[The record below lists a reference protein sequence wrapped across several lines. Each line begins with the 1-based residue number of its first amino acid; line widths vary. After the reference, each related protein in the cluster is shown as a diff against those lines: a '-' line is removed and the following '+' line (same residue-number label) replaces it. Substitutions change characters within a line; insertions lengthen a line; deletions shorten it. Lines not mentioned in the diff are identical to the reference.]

1 MPPKKNTIS
10 NTINIKIKTRGDYVT
25 DTNKPITFTT
35 NMIDPN
41 NKTNSPIYFTSNIK
55 LTDELIK
62 DANLGVRTKDIFSN
76 PGDFTRL
83 LQYAMRP
90 GSGFKPLILQQAKKQ
105 GIVDNNIEFLMK
117 MYFPYKGKFFIDGKV
132 YIIRKSEI
140 IKTNITSNSPFS
152 IEIELALIDGKKQ
165 PNMVGFKRENCKDQ
179 AKNLDEQAKKV
190 LGINLGLGDYTLP
203 KRPPPVMYTSSK
215 TGVTTGKKKPQQT
228 PYNPYGYNPQQ
239 RYNPYGYNPQQTPYN
254 PYRYNPQQ
262 TPYNPYGY
270 NPQQTPYNPYRYNP
284 QQTPLNKQPINLPP
298 GTERQR
304 VGGKGRASKSRRS
317 KGRASKS
324 RASKSRASKSRASKS
339 RASKSRTRKSR

>member
-55 LTDELIK
+55 LTNTLVK

-90 GSGFKPLILQQAKKQ
+90 GSGFKPLTLQQANKQ
-105 GIVDNNIEFLMK
+105 GIVDNNINFLMK

-239 RYNPYGYNPQQTPYN
+239 
-254 PYRYNPQQ
+254 
-262 TPYNPYGY
+262 
-270 NPQQTPYNPYRYNP
+270 TPYNPYRYNP
-284 QQTPLNKQPINLPP
+284 QQTPLNKQPINLQP
-298 GTERQR
+298 GTKRQR
-304 VGGKGRASKSRRS
+304 VGGKGRTR
-317 KGRASKS
+317 
-324 RASKSRASKSRASKS
+324 KSRASKS
-339 RASKSRTRKSR
+339 RASKSRTRKSRASKSRASKSRTHKSR

>member
-1 MPPKKNTIS
+1 MPK
-10 NTINIKIKTRGDYVT
+10 
-25 DTNKPITFTT
+25 
-35 NMIDPN
+35 
-41 NKTNSPIYFTSNIK
+41 TSNIK

-90 GSGFKPLILQQAKKQ
+90 GSGFKPLTLQQAKKQ

-262 TPYNPYGY
+262 TP
-270 NPQQTPYNPYRYNP
+270 
-284 QQTPLNKQPINLPP
+284 LNKQPINLPP

-324 RASKSRASKSRASKS
+324 RASKSRASKSIASKS

>member
-90 GSGFKPLILQQAKKQ
+90 GSGFKRLTLQQAKKQ

-179 AKNLDEQAKKV
+179 AKKLDEQAKKV

-228 PYNPYGYNPQQ
+228 LYNPYGYNPQQRYNPYGYNPQQ
-239 RYNPYGYNPQQTPYN
+239 RYNPYGYNPQQTP
-254 PYRYNPQQ
+254 
-262 TPYNPYGY
+262 
-270 NPQQTPYNPYRYNP
+270 
-284 QQTPLNKQPINLPP
+284 LNKQPNNLQP
-298 GTERQR
+298 GTKRQR
-304 VGGKGRASKSRRS
+304 VGGKGRASKSRTRKS
-317 KGRASKS
+317 RGRASKS
-324 RASKSRASKSRASKS
+324 RTRKSRTRKSRTRKS

>member
-10 NTINIKIKTRGDYVT
+10 NTIDIKIKTRGDYVT
-25 DTNKPITFTT
+25 GTNKPIIFTT

-41 NKTNSPIYFTSNIK
+41 NKIISPIYFTSNIK
-55 LTDELIK
+55 LTNKLIE

-90 GSGFKPLILQQAKKQ
+90 GSGFKPLTLQQAKKQ
-105 GIVDNNIEFLMK
+105 GIVDNNINFLMK

-132 YIIRKSEI
+132 YIIRESKI
-140 IKTNITSNSPFS
+140 VKQNITSNSPFS

-165 PNMVGFKRENCKDQ
+165 PNMVGFKRAKCKDQ

-203 KRPPPVMYTSSK
+203 MRPPPVMYTSSK

-228 PYNPYGYNPQQ
+228 PYYPPGYNPQQ
-239 RYNPYGYNPQQTPYN
+239 RYNPPGYKPQQPPNYSFGYKPQQT
-254 PYRYNPQQ
+254 QS
-262 TPYNPYGY
+262 
-270 NPQQTPYNPYRYNP
+270 
-284 QQTPLNKQPINLPP
+284 NKQPVNLQP
-298 GTERQR
+298 GTKRKR
-304 VGGKGRASKSRRS
+304 VGGKGKNKAGKSRACQS
-317 KGRASKS
+317 KTRKS
-324 RASKSRASKSRASKS
+324 RASK
-339 RASKSRTRKSR
+339 TRKSKANKTKK